1 MNRQKPITGSVQLKG
16 GKWYTVVNLYDE
28 NGKRHQKA
36 TNTGLS
42 AKGNKTKAEAMLSEQ
57 LAEYNKS
64 NIPASRLTVAEYF
77 SRWIIDI
84 KKDVRPNTYRSY
96 FGNMK
101 NHIIPYFMEKK
112 VLLHELTAY
121 DLEVFYKCKI
131 DEVSATT
138 VHHFR
143 ENISKALTDA
153 MRAGIINSNPASLA
167 RTPKCEPYKA
177 KFLNPDEINELLK
190 MCKGIKIELPIQLC
204 IVYGL
209 RRSEVLGLKWQYID
223 FANKQFRIAETL
235 QQNTGGNY
243 IDAPKTNSSY
253 RTLPMTDEVY
263 RLLLDKRKS
272 QDENRELLKSGY
284 KESDYLCTLS
294 DGTVISP
301 NYLSKE
307 FHKIIAKSDLPQ
319 VRLHDLRHST
329 ASNLLAKGF
338 SVVQVQEWLG
348 HGSAATTMKYYA
360 HADKTSKLGIATA
373 LQGVL
378 CTKGNE
384 SVE

>member
-16 GKWYTVVNLYDE
+16 GKWYTVINLYDE

-42 AKGNKTKAEAMLSEQ
+42 ARGNKTNAEAILSKQ
-57 LAEYNKS
+57 LAEYNKN
-64 NIPASRLTVAEYF
+64 NIPVSRLTVAEYF

-96 FGNMK
+96 LGNMQ
-101 NHIIPYFMEKK
+101 NHIIPYFKETEI
-112 VLLHELTAY
+112 LLHELTAH
-121 DLEVFYKCKI
+121 DLEVFYKSKI

-153 MRAGIINSNPASLA
+153 MRAGIINSNPTSLA

-177 KFLNPDEINELLK
+177 KFLNPDEINKLLK
-190 MCKGIKIELPIQLC
+190 ICKGTKIELPVQLC

-209 RRSEVLGLKWQYID
+209 RRSEVLGLKWQYVD
-223 FANKQFRIAETL
+223 FANMEFRIAETL

-284 KESDYLCTLS
+284 KESDYVCTLL

-338 SVVQVQEWLG
+338 SVVQVQE
-348 HGSAATTMKYYA
+348 
-360 HADKTSKLGIATA
+360 
-373 LQGVL
+373 
-378 CTKGNE
+378 
-384 SVE
+384 